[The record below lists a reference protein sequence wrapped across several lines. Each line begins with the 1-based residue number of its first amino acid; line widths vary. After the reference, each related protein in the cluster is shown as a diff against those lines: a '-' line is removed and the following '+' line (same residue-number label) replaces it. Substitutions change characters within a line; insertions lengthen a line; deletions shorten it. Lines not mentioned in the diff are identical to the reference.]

1 MALRTG
7 LSTARWRSRLAEIVA
22 GESPSVEPVV
32 DGGLTQPEALDALD
46 AVARMAEALL
56 SAGASAADVTS
67 LALRAA
73 AGAGLRHTQVDIN
86 YTAVIVSTAG
96 ADRVPLTSA
105 RVVKVR
111 ASDYS
116 RLGALY
122 ELAHEAGD
130 GLPADEINSRLKRLL
145 SQRRP
150 YRPWISAAGTVGL
163 AAAVAVTIG
172 GTWAV
177 AVCAAFVTC
186 VLQVVLAALNRRGLP
201 AFFQQFAGAAIATAF
216 ALALLVAG
224 PHLPDWVGRLP
235 PSLVVGSGIVVLLAG
250 LSLVGSAEDAISGFY
265 VTAGARAFETV
276 LLTTGLVLG
285 IAAVLDLGQR
295 AGIGLSLTFSSGE
308 SYPLAVQVV
317 AGAVAAFTWAVSG
330 YAGLRAVLL
339 AGLAGATAVFVAG
352 VATLLGTGPVA
363 AAGLAALL
371 VGLLAEGTAWR
382 WGVPGLVVSVCGI
395 VPLLPGLAIY
405 RAIFSIVGGGTSA
418 GLAQLVTAFGTALAL
433 AAGVTL
439 GEFCSQPLRRE
450 FDRIEQRV
458 RRRSLNRQF

>member
-1 MALRTG
+1 MALRTAF
-7 LSTARWRSRLAEIVA
+7 STARWRSRLAEIVA
-22 GESPSVEPVV
+22 GETPSPEPVV
-32 DGGLTQPEALDALD
+32 EGGLTQVEALDALD

-56 SAGASAADVTS
+56 SAGASAADVTALS
-67 LALRAA
+67 LRAA

-122 ELAHEAGD
+122 ALAHEAGE
-130 GLPADEINSRLKRLL
+130 GLPAAEINTRLKRLL

-186 VLQVVLAALNRRGLP
+186 VLQVVLSSLNRRGLP

-216 ALALLVAG
+216 ALALLVSG
-224 PHLPDWVGRLP
+224 PHLPDWLGRLP

-295 AGIGLSLTFSSGE
+295 AGIGLSLTFSDGE
-308 SYPLAVQVV
+308 SYPLAVQVA

-339 AGLAGATAVFVAG
+339 AGLAGATAVFAAG
-352 VATLLGTGPVA
+352 VATTLGTGPVA

-395 VPLLPGLAIY
+395 VPLLPGLTIY
-405 RAIFSIVGGGTSA
+405 RAIFSIVGGGTST

-450 FDRIEQRV
+450 FDRIEKRV

>member
-1 MALRTG
+1 M
-7 LSTARWRSRLAEIVA
+7 
-22 GESPSVEPVV
+22 
-32 DGGLTQPEALDALD
+32 
-46 AVARMAEALL
+46 
-56 SAGASAADVTS
+56 
-67 LALRAA
+67 
-73 AGAGLRHTQVDIN
+73 
-86 YTAVIVSTAG
+86 
-96 ADRVPLTSA
+96 
-105 RVVKVR
+105 
-111 ASDYS
+111 
-116 RLGALY
+116 
-122 ELAHEAGD
+122 
-130 GLPADEINSRLKRLL
+130 
-145 SQRRP
+145 
-150 YRPWISAAGTVGL
+150 
-163 AAAVAVTIG
+163 TIG

-186 VLQVVLAALNRRGLP
+186 VLQVVLSALNRRGLP

-250 LSLVGSAEDAISGFY
+250 SRSSGPRRTRSPAS
-265 VTAGARAFETV
+265 TARPARAPRDGPADDRARPRHRRRPRPRPARRHRPQPDV
-276 LLTTGLVLG
+276 LQRGVLPPRRPG
-285 IAAVLDLGQR
+285 RRRRRGRLHLGRVGVRGPARGPAGR
-295 AGIGLSLTFSSGE
+295 ARRGHRRLRRGRGD
-308 SYPLAVQVV
+308 P
-317 AGAVAAFTWAVSG
+317 AGH
-330 YAGLRAVLL
+330 R
-339 AGLAGATAVFVAG
+339 
-352 VATLLGTGPVA
+352 PVA